1 MRILGFDQI
10 FNVFDNFFNV
20 STNKNVLNQLSQA
33 SLGLRL
39 FAPPFSTKKRT
50 TSFSLNHFTT
60 IFHEPKIFSY
70 VNNFDGM
77 LDKMPL

>member
-1 MRILGFDQI
+1 MRIFGFDQI

-39 FAPPFSTKKRT
+39 FAPHSRLRKEPQVSHLII
-50 TSFSLNHFTT
+50 SQL

-77 LDKMPL
+77 LDKIPL